1 MDVREF
7 FLSQHA
13 RTHAAEVGRPDLSTQ
28 DLTLRDVTDE
38 QIRLRPRP
46 GFNSLAWLLWH
57 MTRAEDVGINLVI
70 AERPQVLDEGD
81 WPERLNLLHRD
92 VGTGMTGAEVDEF
105 NERINVD
112 GLLAY
117 RVAVG
122 RRTRGIV
129 RDLQPSVLDEGIDA
143 SLVQRARDQ
152 QAFGPNAEWVPQ
164 RWEGK
169 TKAFTLSWTV
179 LGHSLAHWGECYV
192 IRGLLGLPTI

>member
-1 MDVREF
+1 
-7 FLSQHA
+7 
-13 RTHAAEVGRPDLSTQ
+13 
-28 DLTLRDVTDE
+28 
-38 QIRLRPRP
+38 
-46 GFNSLAWLLWH
+46 

-122 RRTRGIV
+122 RRTREIV